1 MKIVHVI
8 HGYPMR
14 FNAGSEI
21 YTSMLSRALAA
32 EHEVHVFTR
41 DEDSFSPD
49 YVVRAEPDAGDAR
62 VTLHLINL
70 PRTRDR
76 YRHSE
81 VDKRFEK
88 LLTDVR
94 PDVVHIGH
102 LNHLSTSLVTEA
114 ARKCPVVFTLHD
126 FWLMCPRGQFM
137 QTHPENPQELWP
149 ACDGQEDRKCAER
162 CYAKSFGGASD
173 EWEADVRHW
182 TDWVNRRMKHIRSIV
197 ELVDAFI
204 CPSRYLLERFACEFA
219 LPRVKLHYLP
229 YGFNLDRLAG
239 GQRASSGPFTFGYIG
254 THIPAKGIHLLLE
267 AFAKVPAPVRLRIWG
282 RSRSPE
288 TPSLKQAA
296 LRLPGEV
303 QARIEWL
310 PEYANENIVPE
321 VFNRVDAIVVPSVWV
336 ENSPLVIHEAMQARV
351 PVLAADTGGMAEL
364 IRDGVN
370 GTLFKFRDADSLA
383 EKMRWLAEHADTARC
398 LAVRGYMDS
407 ANGDVPDLNSHIR
420 SVVSLYQEVAARKKA
435 AAVMP
440 LPGPWR
446 ITFDTNPDDCNLHCI
461 MCEEHSPY
469 SSLQTQ
475 RRAEGRPPRRMPV
488 EMIRSIVGDA
498 AKRGLREIIPS
509 TMGEPLLYEHFEEII
524 ALCREFNVRL
534 NLTTNGT
541 FPRLGARRWAELIVP
556 VTSDTKISWNGATEH
571 TQEAIMRGAKWDRVV
586 DNVREFIAVR
596 DEFAKRGENRCRV
609 TMQLTFLESNLTE
622 IPAIVRFAAALG
634 VDRVK
639 GHHVW
644 AHFNE
649 LRALNLRRS
658 GDSIRRW
665 NETVLAA
672 RTAAAETPLSNGKP
686 MLLENF
692 HLLEESVVES
702 SPQMSRCQFL
712 GREAWVSAEGRFN
725 PCCAPDAQRR
735 TLGDFGDLNE
745 RTLGVIWD
753 SPEYRHLVA
762 TYHSRPLCQQ
772 CTMRQP
778 V

>member
-1 MKIVHVI
+1 VRVLQVI
-8 HGYPMR
+8 HGYPIR

-21 YTSMLSRALAA
+21 YTSVLSRALSA

-41 DEDSFSPD
+41 EEDSFSPD
-49 YVVRAEPDAGDAR
+49 YSVRSEPDASDSR
-62 VTLHLINL
+62 VTLHLVNL

-76 YRHSE
+76 YRHAE
-81 VDKRFEK
+81 VDQRFAE
-88 LLTDVR
+88 LLTQFK

-137 QTHPENPQELWP
+137 QTHPLNPQKLWP

-162 CYAKSFGGASD
+162 CYAKLFGGAQ
-173 EWEADVRHW
+173 EELEMDVRHW
-182 TDWVNRRMKHIRSIV
+182 TEWVGRRMKHIRSIV
-197 ELVDAFI
+197 ELVDVFI
-204 CPSRYLLERFACEFA
+204 SPSHYLLERFARDFA
-219 LPRVKLHYLP
+219 LPRAKLRYLP
-229 YGFNLDRLAG
+229 YGFDLKRLSGRQRVAG
-239 GQRASSGPFTFGYIG
+239 EPFTFGYIG

-267 AFAKVPAPVRLRIWG
+267 AFAHVPAPARLRIWG
-282 RSRSPE
+282 RARSPE
-288 TPSLKQAA
+288 TASLKQATM
-296 LRLPGEV
+296 RLPAEI
-303 QARIEWL
+303 QERIEWL
-310 PEYANENIVPE
+310 PEYVNEDIVPE

-351 PVLAADTGGMAEL
+351 PVITADAGGMAEL
-364 IRDGVN
+364 VRDGVN
-370 GTLFKFRDADSLA
+370 GATFKFRDTNSLA
-383 EKMRWLAEHADTARC
+383 QRMRWLAEHPDEAHRLGTHGY
-398 LAVRGYMDS
+398 LANIS
-407 ANGDVPDLNSHIR
+407 GDVPDLKSHVQAVANLY
-420 SVVSLYQEVAARKKA
+420 SEVVARKKA
-435 AAVMP
+435 ATVTP

-446 ITFDTNPDDCNLHCI
+446 VTFDTNPDDCNMHCI
-461 MCEEHSPY
+461 MCEEHSPF
-469 SSLQTQ
+469 SSLQAQ
-475 RRAEGRPPRRMPV
+475 RRANGHPPRRM
-488 EMIRSIVGDA
+488 SIELVRRVVADA

-524 ALCREFNVRL
+524 AICREYNVRL

-556 VTSDTKISWNGATEH
+556 VTSDTKISWNGATEQTH
-571 TQEAIMRGAKWDRVV
+571 EAIMLGSKWQRVV
-586 DNVREFIAVR
+586 ENVREFIVVR
-596 DEFAKRGENRCRV
+596 DEHAARGENRCRV
-609 TMQLTFLESNLTE
+609 TFQLTFLESNLAE
-622 IPAIVRFAAALG
+622 LPAIVRLAASLG

-644 AHFNE
+644 THFTE
-649 LRALNLRRS
+649 LQPLNLRRNA
-658 GDSIRRW
+658 DSIRRW

-672 RTAAAETPLSNGKP
+672 RAAAAEGRLPNGEP
-686 MLLENF
+686 VMLENF
-692 HLLEESVVES
+692 HLLEDSCTKT
-702 SPQMSRCQFL
+702 SPQLSRCQFL

-735 TLGDFGDLNE
+735 TLGEFGNLNE
-745 RTLGVIWD
+745 RSLGEIWD
-753 SPEYRHLVA
+753 SPEYRHLTQ